1 MKFTMY
7 HACISVMHL
16 DKSIE
21 FYNKALGLSV
31 VKRIDDANGEFRL
44 AYLGGEGF
52 DCQLEIIWK
61 RDQKEPYNLGD
72 NEIHVGFRVD
82 DYDKALELH
91 KSMGCFHHENK
102 TYKLYFIEDPDG
114 YMMEILGRP

>member
-44 AYLGGEGF
+44 AYLGCEGF

-61 RDQKEPYNLGD
+61 N
-72 NEIHVGFRVD
+72 
-82 DYDKALELH
+82 
-91 KSMGCFHHENK
+91 
-102 TYKLYFIEDPDG
+102 
-114 YMMEILGRP
+114 